1 MSGLAYVLGLVIV
14 ESVPFSLPIKELLD
28 SLIYQILA
36 TPISDCDYIRRVS
49 FLYPVALPFTVLLL
63 VFRVVALYMNSK
75 YAIAFFGLSW
85 LALLGTSIAV
95 SMGVVGMQIGKTP
108 YCVETKS
115 QTHWQ
120 LLGVVGPVV
129 HDTLIFLATTW
140 VVIKNSYIE
149 TNVKISF
156 HVVVLGKRLLP
167 FYKSLLRDGQLYFL

>member
-1 MSGLAYVLGLVIV
+1 MSSVLLLLKVCRFR
-14 ESVPFSLPIKELLD
+14 SPLD
-28 SLIYQILA
+28 SLIYLHIRILA
-36 TPISDCDYIRRVS
+36 TPIGDCDYIRRVS

-63 VFRVVALYMNSK
+63 VFRVVTLHKNSK

-149 TNVKISF
+149 TNVENSF
-156 HVVVLGKRLLP
+156 RIVVLGKCLP
-167 FYKSLLRDGQLYFL
+167 SLSKSLLRDGQLYFL